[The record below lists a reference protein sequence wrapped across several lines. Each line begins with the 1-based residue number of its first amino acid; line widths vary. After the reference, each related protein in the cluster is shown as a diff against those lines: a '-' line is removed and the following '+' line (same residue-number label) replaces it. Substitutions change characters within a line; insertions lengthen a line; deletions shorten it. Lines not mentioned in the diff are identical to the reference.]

1 MYVVSGGQ
9 EHKNRGT
16 DLPNRGVEKQSDIG
30 TREKKN
36 RKTEKKVPEEQKKR
50 GTEEKRYREA
60 EV

>member
-1 MYVVSGGQ
+1 M
-9 EHKNRGT
+9 
-16 DLPNRGVEKQSDIG
+16 PNRGVEKQRDRG

-36 RKTEKKVPEEQKKR
+36 RKKENKVPEEQKKR